1 MKLGDFELDVISD
14 GHFWLDGGSMYGV
27 VPKVLWDKLTPA
39 DAQNRIRLS
48 LNCLLIRTPTGMVLV
63 DTGLG
68 EKLSKR
74 SKEIYRTERKENLFS
89 SLAALGIDPTDID
102 FVINTHLH
110 FDHCGGN
117 TIRMNGRYVPAF
129 PNAKYI
135 IQKVEWSN
143 ANQPNEKTRSSY
155 RRSDFMPL
163 DEAGQ
168 AQLVDGNYEVVPG
181 VKTMVTR
188 GHTQGHQSV
197 FISSRG
203 SKALYLGDIIPT
215 THHLKMS
222 YMTGFD
228 MYPVE
233 LLETKKDIIKRAV
246 EGNWLLIFEH
256 DPKIVFTYIYEEEGT
271 IKVKPSG
278 NINDKTQAPNYK

>member
-1 MKLGDFELDVISD
+1 MKLGDFELDAVSD

-39 DAQNRIRLS
+39 DEENRIRLA
-48 LNCLLIRTPTGMVLV
+48 LNCLLIRTPEKMVLV

-68 EKLSKR
+68 EKFSKR
-74 SKEIYRTERKENLFS
+74 SKEIYRTERSQNLFR
-89 SLAALGIDPTDID
+89 SLAALRIEPTDID

-117 TIRMNGRYVPAF
+117 TIKVNGKHVPSF

-135 IQKVEWSN
+135 IQKDEWDN
-143 ANQPNEKTRSSY
+143 ANRPNERTKSSY
-155 RRSDFMPL
+155 RTCDFLPL
-163 DEAGQ
+163 EEAGQ
-168 AQLVDGNYEVVPG
+168 VQLVEGDYDVIPG

-203 SKALYLGDIIPT
+203 NKALYLGDIIPMT
-215 THHLKMS
+215 YHLKIP

-233 LLETKKDIIKRAV
+233 LLETKKDIIGRAV
-246 EGNWLLIFEH
+246 QENWLLIFEH
-256 DPKIVFTYIYEEEGT
+256 DPKTVFARVSEDGGVTR
-271 IKVKPSG
+271 VVPV
-278 NINDKTQAPNYK
+278 